1 MFNFLCDYLNYRIF
15 SEERQYIYVIFSE
28 LYKKKRAIAKA
39 TAQVWG
45 YVLLEKQ
52 NMYRKNYFLRFCK
65 TQITAQTAEIMPHRV
80 LISRLIINLKY
91 LLSVS
96 NVRT

>member
-45 YVLLEKQ
+45 YVLLEKTKYVPQ
-52 NMYRKNYFLRFCK
+52 KLFL
-65 TQITAQTAEIMPHRV
+65 AV
-80 LISRLIINLKY
+80 L
-91 LLSVS
+91 
-96 NVRT
+96 